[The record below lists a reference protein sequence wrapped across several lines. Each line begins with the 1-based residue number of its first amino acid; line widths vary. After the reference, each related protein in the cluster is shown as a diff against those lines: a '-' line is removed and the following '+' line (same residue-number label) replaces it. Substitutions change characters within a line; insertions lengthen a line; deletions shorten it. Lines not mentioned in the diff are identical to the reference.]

1 MASSQVLSP
10 HEFDLWYFCMAAY
23 ISRLFSEAV
32 WGKPRPAERRGPTL
46 SFTQGDY
53 SGGCF
58 LISNLVIGRFRVSG
72 DYCASLHV
80 WNARW
85 PKCPIPRSNKQ
96 TQTIFICF
104 QLNYSQSC
112 LLKIFVFFHYVFFSS
127 LLQLNKLRQFNSF
140 FNLSQNLI
148 AILCWFKCFLQ
159 IGNLKLFYQFCK
171 TNNTKEMK
179 TK

>member
-80 WNARW
+80 WHARW
-85 PKCPIPRSNKQ
+85 PKCPIPRSNNCKQ
-96 TQTIFICF
+96 F
-104 QLNYSQSC
+104 L
-112 LLKIFVFFHYVFFSS
+112 FVFKSILAKVVCSKFLYFS
-127 LLQLNKLRQFNSF
+127 
-140 FNLSQNLI
+140 I
-148 AILCWFKCFLQ
+148 MCFSV
-159 IGNLKLFYQFCK
+159 LFYS
-171 TNNTKEMK
+171 
-179 TK
+179 